1 MESRQAEIDFTK
13 EQLANLRLR
22 LDSIKAT
29 EELKKDENE
38 ISTIEIED
46 QSNLKENQAE
56 ILKQRVIQ
64 LESQLKTAH
73 SKVNIIKLRSC
84 SSNFIYRIF
93 YFLEFEW

>member
-38 ISTIEIED
+38 ITAIEIED
-46 QSNLKENQAE
+46 KSNLKENQAE

-73 SKVNIIKLRSC
+73 SKVSTIKFHLKTL
-84 SSNFIYRIF
+84 F
-93 YFLEFEW
+93 